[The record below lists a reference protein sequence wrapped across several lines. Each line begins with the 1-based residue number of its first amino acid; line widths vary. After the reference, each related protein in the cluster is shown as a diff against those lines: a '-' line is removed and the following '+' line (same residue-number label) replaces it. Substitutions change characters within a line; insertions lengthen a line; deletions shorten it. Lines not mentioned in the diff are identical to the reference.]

1 MTAAP
6 ADDLDQEAWDYIL
19 DAIRDKLDGEIG
31 FSQPTR
37 KEVIER
43 VAELSEV
50 LRKLRKNYFVWNL
63 LKGM

>member
-1 MTAAP
+1 MTVAP

>member
-1 MTAAP
+1 MTVAP

-19 DAIRDKLDGEIG
+19 DAIRDKLEGEIG